1 MERKEEQMIG
11 LVVKLEGKHR
21 CALTAKVHDRLFQ
34 KRESEVV
41 AGESIVTEGLA
52 CEGVTAFSKSGRTSL
67 DRTGKEVGIKLGRYD
82 KMCQQKEC
90 KRWQKTG
97 KV

>member
-1 MERKEEQMIG
+1 MERKGEQMIG

-41 AGESIVTEGLA
+41 AGESIVTEDLA
-52 CEGVTAFSKSGRTSL
+52 REGFSRSGRTSL